1 MTYTVKTECFVSTE
15 TGGYSAATSLL
26 GAKHPKTKHFVSSL
40 GCFNVTPRGNV
51 KHLRVDGQTLKLVL
65 VARNWCFETPRDT
78 QRNTNFKV
86 SFRGE

>member
-51 KHLRVDGQTLKLVL
+51 KHLRVDGQTLKLVPRSTEL
-65 VARNWCFETPRDT
+65 VFRDAT
-78 QRNTNFKV
+78 RHAA
-86 SFRGE
+86 